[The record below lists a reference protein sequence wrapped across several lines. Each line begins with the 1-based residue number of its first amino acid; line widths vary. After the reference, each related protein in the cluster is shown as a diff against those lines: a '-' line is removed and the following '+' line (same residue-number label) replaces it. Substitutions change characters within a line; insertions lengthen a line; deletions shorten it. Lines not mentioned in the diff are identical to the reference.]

1 MSKVGYRLPVL
12 SDKIYF
18 NNVMSPKQK
27 SILIKDIFLY
37 NFITKLTIYIPVI
50 LTLKRR
56 HP

>member
-27 SILIKDIFLY
+27 SILIEDIFLY
-37 NFITKLTIYIPVI
+37 NFID
-50 LTLKRR
+50 
-56 HP
+56 